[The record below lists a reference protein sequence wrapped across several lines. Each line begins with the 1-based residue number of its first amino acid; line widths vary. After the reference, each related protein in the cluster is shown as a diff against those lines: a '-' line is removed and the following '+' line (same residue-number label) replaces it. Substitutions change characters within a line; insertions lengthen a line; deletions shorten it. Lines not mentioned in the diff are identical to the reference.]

1 MNKQLLK
8 RTATNSFALMIMVIV
23 ISLAIAQNNQTKIY
37 ADSTVKQGETADN
50 QIISDLS
57 ALENNNSEG
66 KGNILTIDNSNRQQ
80 LGDKY
85 LIIKKSQ
92 SSFKHIDL
100 QDLYMDKSICVT
112 ITGLEGELFSDT
124 SLERMNQG
132 TEFAGLPILGLED
145 AQENLNLGVIIEE
158 PNVIS
163 DPVKGYSITYV
174 NDVDNNINTAIINI
188 SLDEIY
194 AHTLYQDEDNI
205 YIDLRRPKDVYDKI
219 IVVDAG
225 HGGTDSGSLSK
236 GEQFYEKDINLSI
249 LLYLKEILDQEDIK
263 VYYTRTT
270 DETIFLNPRVNLAND
285 LEADFFLSIHCNANE
300 SSMPNGTEVLYN
312 ESVLAKGSDS
322 KQLSQICLEE
332 LTNITQMKNR
342 GLVTGSEMVI
352 IGNSDIPV
360 ALIEV
365 GFMSNSEDLQFLLQ
379 EGNRRN
385 VAGAIY
391 KSIVR
396 AYDDIKQ

>member
-8 RTATNSFALMIMVIV
+8 HMATNSFALMIMVIV

-37 ADSTVKQGETADN
+37 ADSTVEQGKTADN
-50 QIISDLS
+50 EMISDLP
-57 ALENNNSEG
+57 ALESDNAEG
-66 KGNILTIDNSNRQQ
+66 KGNIQSIDNSNGQQ
-80 LGDKY
+80 LGDRY
-85 LIIKKSQ
+85 LIINKSKN
-92 SSFKHIDL
+92 SFKDIGL
-100 QDLYMDKSICVT
+100 QDLYMDRSICVT
-112 ITGLEGELFSDT
+112 ITGLEGEVFNDT
-124 SLERMNQG
+124 SLERVNRG
-132 TEFAGLPILGLED
+132 TWFTGLPILELED
-145 AQENLNLGVIIEE
+145 AQENLDIGVIIED
-158 PNVIS
+158 PNEIS
-163 DPVKGYSITYV
+163 DPVKGFSIQYV
-174 NDVDNNINTAIINI
+174 NEGNTNLNTAIINI
-188 SLDEIY
+188 SLDDIY

-205 YIDLRRPKDVYDKI
+205 YIDLRQPKDVYDKI

-225 HGGTDSGSLSK
+225 HGGTDSGSLSI
-236 GEQFYEKDINLSI
+236 GEQYCEKDLNLSM

-300 SSMPNGTEVLYN
+300 SSMPSGTEVLYN
-312 ESVLAKGSDS
+312 ELVLTEGFES

-332 LTNITQMKNR
+332 LTNTTQMRNR

-365 GFMSNSEDLQFLLQ
+365 GFMSNDEDLQFLLQ
-379 EGNRRN
+379 EGNRRK

-391 KSIVR
+391 NAIVR
-396 AYDDIKQ
+396 AYDEIEQ